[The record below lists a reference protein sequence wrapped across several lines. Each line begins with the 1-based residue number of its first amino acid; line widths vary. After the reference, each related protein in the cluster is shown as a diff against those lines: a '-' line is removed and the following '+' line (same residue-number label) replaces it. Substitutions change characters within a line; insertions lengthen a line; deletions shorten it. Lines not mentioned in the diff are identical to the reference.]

1 MVECGGLENRWAS
14 RSRGFESL
22 PLRHFLLSHDLAS
35 YQFVPLING
44 LMSQDISLRLVLS
57 LQISYTVLVDLLGD
71 RGYAETQRKEG

>member
-1 MVECGGLENRWAS
+1 
-14 RSRGFESL
+14 
-22 PLRHFLLSHDLAS
+22 
-35 YQFVPLING
+35 